1 MKKETEKSADNGASR
16 MFSLLRCANANIK
29 GRFVDKAADMG
40 FSMPQFMELIELYR
54 SEAITLHELSEK
66 LNLPKSSVSRI
77 TDQLVK
83 KGMVMRVRPSDN
95 RRIVKL
101 SVTASFRKNK
111 ARIMGMV
118 TEDINKKAGRARTE
132 KIIQAL
138 EELCDI
144 VRYEKNTISH

>member
-1 MKKETEKSADNGASR
+1 MKKETGKNADNGASR

-29 GRFVDKAADMG
+29 SRFVDKAADMG
-40 FSMPQFMELIELYR
+40 FSMPQFMELTELYR
-54 SEAITLHELSEK
+54 NDAITMHELSEK

-83 KGMVMRVRPSDN
+83 RGMVVRIRPSDN
-95 RRIVKL
+95 RRTVRL
-101 SVTASFRKNK
+101 SVTGRYRKNK

-118 TEDINKKAGRARTE
+118 TEDINKKAGRARTG